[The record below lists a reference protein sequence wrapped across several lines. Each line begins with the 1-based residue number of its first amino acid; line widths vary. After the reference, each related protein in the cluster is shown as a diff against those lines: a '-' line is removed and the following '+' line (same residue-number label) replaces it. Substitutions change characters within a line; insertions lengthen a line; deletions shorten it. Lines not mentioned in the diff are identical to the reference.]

1 MSRLRTC
8 ACVLGVLLMTGCA
21 ASLAVV
27 CIVP

>member
-1 MSRLRTC
+1 VQTC
-8 ACVLGVLLMTGCA
+8 SQTVSVTVSARHA